1 MLRYS
6 LLILHVIIS
15 INLVTVNC
23 DQNTDLSVPSISQT
37 HTKSGKQSDC
47 KYMKGTWSACSN
59 GIRSREDTLR
69 VSHSVSNCNNT
80 RTIHK
85 KCKNVCRY
93 NKGPWS
99 DCVNGEKSRTDTLK
113 IPTPGCEATRPATK
127 KCRPACRY
135 SKGEWTPCENGEK
148 KRTLTRLEGD
158 GPDCPATKA
167 VSKQCSPQAKKT
179 KQPRN
184 KNRKTNSSSITPSQA
199 Y

>member
-85 KCKNVCRY
+85 KCKNGKFDFRRNFQSVFLLEDVCCKY
-93 NKGPWS
+93 IF
-99 DCVNGEKSRTDTLK
+99 DTFSYVAHFLSMLSLSQ
-113 IPTPGCEATRPATK
+113 
-127 KCRPACRY
+127 
-135 SKGEWTPCENGEK
+135 SKMIFDLLLTSS
-148 KRTLTRLEGD
+148 KR
-158 GPDCPATKA
+158 
-167 VSKQCSPQAKKT
+167 
-179 KQPRN
+179 
-184 KNRKTNSSSITPSQA
+184 IW
-199 Y
+199 